1 MNKASWRVV
10 YFFYKPS
17 KETRGPRRTM
27 STDRQIASI
36 VKRVIEKMDMYQRR
50 TGREYRFDF

>member
-1 MNKASWRVV
+1 MG
-10 YFFYKPS
+10 FFDKPS
-17 KETRGPRRTM
+17 KKTRGPKRTM